1 MFQRHS
7 ELLKDCMQK
16 LFKSTIFVAGA
27 GGLGCTVLSLIVRIG
42 VKNIYLIDHG
52 IVDEPDLNRQILYD
66 RNDLGKSKVKVAG
79 EKLKMINPECNLI
92 TIDKTLDE
100 KFILPAV
107 DIVIDCLEGF
117 RSKLILD
124 DLCQRKS
131 IPLVH
136 AGVGKF
142 SGQVMTLMY
151 NGGPTLKELYR
162 GAVEEDKERQIF
174 PPAVV
179 LTAALQ
185 VSEMTKIIC
194 NKGDILNGKILQINL
209 LQNHF
214 DFLNLF

>member
-1 MFQRHS
+1 
-7 ELLKDCMQK
+7 MQK

-117 RSKLILD
+117 KSKLILD

-174 PPAVV
+174 PPTVV

-194 NKGDILNGKILQINL
+194 NKGNILNGKILQINL

>member
-1 MFQRHS
+1 
-7 ELLKDCMQK
+7 MQK

-117 RSKLILD
+117 KSKLILD

-174 PPAVV
+174 PPTVV

>member
-117 RSKLILD
+117 KSKLILD

-174 PPAVV
+174 PPTVV

>member
-1 MFQRHS
+1 
-7 ELLKDCMQK
+7 MQK

-117 RSKLILD
+117 KSKLILD

>member
-16 LFKSTIFVAGA
+16 LFKSTVFVAGA

>member
-1 MFQRHS
+1 
-7 ELLKDCMQK
+7 MQK
-16 LFKSTIFVAGA
+16 LFKSTVFVAGA

>member
-117 RSKLILD
+117 KSKLILD

-174 PPAVV
+174 PPTVV

-194 NKGDILNGKILQINL
+194 NKGNILNGKILQINL

>member
-117 RSKLILD
+117 KSKLILD

-142 SGQVMTLMY
+142 SGQVTTLMY